1 MDGKRWILW
10 AAGSLGALCT
20 APCGVLAQGHAP
32 QAAVS
37 GKAEAGSAAEGAGT
51 ATAAAPANLQE
62 VAEVLR
68 QLQGQITE
76 LNQQVKDLR
85 SEQATDR
92 EKNSELR
99 EELAAARAQ
108 INSLNGVAAAGAVAQ
123 PAGAVPPGTA
133 LQATAVAPQ
142 SDTDSNLADRV
153 SRLEEVEQV
162 SDGKFREL
170 SQTKVESGS
179 KYRLRLSGIV
189 LFNSFVNRG
198 SVDQVDLPEIATPR
212 PLLGSDG
219 SFGGTLRQSEISLEG
234 YGPEIWGAK
243 TSANVRFDFAGGFP
257 ATPNGVSEGIVRL
270 RTGVFRMDWA
280 NTSIIAGQD
289 TLFLSPLSPSSI
301 ASFAEPALSYSGN
314 LWAWT
319 PQVRVEHTIHFSES
333 SKLLMQGGVL
343 DNQSGDVPQGEYTRE
358 PSWGEQS
365 GQPAYATRVALTKN
379 IFGQDMTFGA
389 GGYYGRQDWG
399 FGRSVDAW
407 AGTLDV
413 QVPLGRMLEF
423 DGQFYRG
430 RALGGLGGGIGQS
443 VLWNGSLGD
452 PNTEVNGLDSYGG
465 WGQLK
470 FRVTPRLEF
479 NTALGIDN
487 PFADELREYNGNTGY
502 YGMEI
507 SKNLTP
513 MANVIYQ
520 PRSNVVLSLEY
531 RHLKTYPLDAVANEA
546 NRITMSIGYIF

>member
-10 AAGSLGALCT
+10 ATGWLGVLCAVPCSL
-20 APCGVLAQGHAP
+20 LAQGHAP
-32 QAAVS
+32 QAAS
-37 GKAEAGSAAEGAGT
+37 IQPDGGSTTAS
-51 ATAAAPANLQE
+51 ATAPAKGAAPANLQE

-85 SEQATDR
+85 AEQVAER
-92 EKNSELR
+92 EKSGQLR

-108 INSLNGVAAAGAVAQ
+108 ISSMSATVAGGSTVQ
-123 PAGAVPPGTA
+123 PSAAVPTAGA
-133 LQATAVAPQ
+133 LQATAATQEGDAAPAL
-142 SDTDSNLADRV
+142 SDRV

-162 SDGKFREL
+162 VDGKFREL

-198 SVDQVDLPEIATPR
+198 TVDQVDVPEIATPK
-212 PLLGSDG
+212 PLLGTNG
-219 SFGGTLRQSEISLEG
+219 SFGGTLRQSEIALEG
-234 YGPEIWGAK
+234 FGPEIWGAK

-270 RTGVFRMDWA
+270 RTGVFRLDWA

-289 TLFLSPLSPSSI
+289 TLFLSPLNPSSI
-301 ASFAEPALSYSGN
+301 ASLAVPALAYSGN

-319 PQVRVEHTIHFSES
+319 PQVRVEHTVHFSDT
-333 SKLLMQGGVL
+333 SKLLIQGGIL
-343 DNQSGDVPQGEYTRE
+343 DSQSGDVPQNEYTRI
-358 PSWGEQS
+358 PTWGEQS
-365 GQPAYATRVALTKN
+365 GQPAYATRVALTKT
-379 IFGQDMTFGA
+379 IFGQEMTFGA

-399 FGRSVDAW
+399 FGRTIDAW
-407 AGTLDV
+407 AGTADV
-413 QVPLGRMLEF
+413 QVPFGRVVEF

-443 VLWNGSLGD
+443 VLWNGALTD
-452 PNTEVNGLDSYGG
+452 PNTEVNGLDSFGG

-470 FRVTPRLEF
+470 FRVTPKLEL
-479 NTALGIDN
+479 NGALGIDN
-487 PFADELREYNGNTGY
+487 PFADELREYNGNAGY

-507 SKNLTP
+507 SKNVTP

-531 RHLKTYPLDAVANEA
+531 RHLKTYPLDNAANEA
-546 NRITMSIGYIF
+546 NRVTMSIGYIF

>member
-10 AAGSLGALCT
+10 AAGWLGALC
-20 APCGVLAQGHAP
+20 AVPCSVLAQSHAP
-32 QAAVS
+32 QPAS
-37 GKAEAGSAAEGAGT
+37 GQPEGSSSAAS

-68 QLQGQITE
+68 QMQGQITE

-85 SEQATDR
+85 TEQAAER
-92 EKNSELR
+92 EKSGELR
-99 EELAAARAQ
+99 EELSAARAQ
-108 INSLNGVAAAGAVAQ
+108 IHSMSTTATAAGGGALQ
-123 PAGAVPPGTA
+123 PEATNQVGAA
-133 LQATAVAPQ
+133 LQAAAPTQ
-142 SDTDSNLADRV
+142 AGDAEPALADRV

-162 SDGKFREL
+162 VDGKFREL

-198 SVDQVDLPEIATPR
+198 SVDQVDLPEIAVR
-212 PLLGSDG
+212 KPLLGSDG
-219 SFGGTLRQSEISLEG
+219 SFGGTLRQSEIALEG
-234 YGPEIWGAK
+234 FGPEIWGAK

-270 RTGVFRMDWA
+270 RTGVVRLDWA

-301 ASFAEPALSYSGN
+301 ASLAVPALAYSGN

-319 PQVRVEHTIHFSES
+319 PQLRVEHTIHFSDTA
-333 SKLLMQGGVL
+333 KLLIQGGIL
-343 DNQSGDVPQGEYTRE
+343 DSQSGDVPQGEYTRD
-358 PSWGEQS
+358 PTWGEQS
-365 GQPAYATRVALTKN
+365 GQPAYATRVALTKT
-379 IFGQDMTFGA
+379 ILGQEMTFGA

-399 FGRSVDAW
+399 FGRSIDAW
-407 AGTLDV
+407 AGTADV
-413 QVPLGRMLEF
+413 QVPFGRRVEF

-430 RALGGLGGGIGQS
+430 RALGGLGGAVGQS
-443 VLWNGSLGD
+443 VLWNGALND

-465 WGQLK
+465 WAQLK
-470 FRVTPRLEF
+470 FRVTPKLEL
-479 NTALGIDN
+479 NGALGIDN
-487 PFADELREYNGNTGY
+487 PFADELREYHGNAGY

-513 MANVIYQ
+513 MGNVIYQ

-531 RHLKTYPLDAVANEA
+531 RHLKTYPLDSASNEA